1 MIHLSYAAIYILI
14 LTLIGSYY
22 FVRYYLMI
30 VWWNIIKYAVM
41 CPIMI
46 PIESVR
52 DLFKYLK
59 KLKRKSK
66 AMTPTQVFIKIV
78 VDSFRATILTLF
90 LFMVFIFFAT
100 IFILAHLLFYWIF
113 FVDHQSWIHWLIFG
127 YVVWFFIRGM
137 IVISILAI
145 AFQHFKKFPK
155 VKYFK
160 ELRHVLFMGFSY
172 VYLAVV
178 LVTFG
183 EVLRLAAEG
192 IIQTPFYMYYV
203 HWFHLIF

>member
-1 MIHLSYAAIYILI
+1 MSHLSYAAIYILI
-14 LTLIGSYY
+14 LTLIGCYY
-22 FVRYYLMI
+22 LVRYYLMI

-46 PIESVR
+46 PIECVR

-66 AMTPTQVFIKIV
+66 AMTPTQVFIRVILDMLHAINMTLMV
-78 VDSFRATILTLF
+78 VIGLVFFGTL
-90 LFMVFIFFAT
+90 
-100 IFILAHLLFYWIF
+100 FILAHLLFYWIF

-127 YVVWFFIRGM
+127 YVMWFFIRGA
-137 IVISILAI
+137 IVLSILAI
-145 AFQHFKKFPK
+145 AYKHFKQFPK